1 MDASRVASGAQVSHE
16 GFTRSNRETG
26 INLALLTVFTGIAVV
41 AFRAFIIFG
50 MRAGTRKWWAGRQ
63 ARKLQMTPDAERGE
77 I

>member
-1 MDASRVASGAQVSHE
+1 MGDAAGAVAMALLL
-16 GFTRSNRETG
+16 
-26 INLALLTVFTGIAVV
+26 ICMLLTVFTGIAVA

-50 MRAGTRKWWAGRQ
+50 MRAGIRKWWAGRQ